1 MQGVLRRIALLKH
14 VWHEAL
20 PYQGQPLTAPVTPAQ
35 LSCDVLTQLASLLQQ
50 YSLQGDLQGMPT
62 LKQSQTLVFFFS
74 KVHVHNTDE
83 RPARRCSSCN

>member
-20 PYQGQPLTAPVTPAQ
+20 PYQGQALTAPVTPAQ

-62 LKQSQTLVFFFS
+62 LKQSQTPVFIFP

-83 RPARRCSSCN
+83 RPARRCSLCS